1 MFAKILNGNNVYLSP
16 VFALSFNRENSKVVI
31 FDETY
36 SSLIVKKIYRL
47 WRSDV
52 FFLNFDDSDF
62 QIVEETFKC
71 FWNDRDIFRKVK
83 NGKYS
88 QEMLEKAKRKIQDM
102 ERSELYPLDNERDF
116 EGFLLNVG
124 YFHDA
129 YVLGMKQEENDLAL
143 LIDTTWGSLVK
154 LKCCGVLSHNLEIGD
169 SFFHCTIEK
178 DEDGICF
185 SLDYAD
191 GNIEKI
197 LKTKEVYFDIL
208 FELPLQRF
216 DYVLRENAV
225 LFSYGKDQLEIKFE
239 AFDTSLLDFE
249 EKRTVGYYA
258 CDSYMALI
266 LILKDKFISFHH
278 YTATGKRARALVDK
292 FQRFKSELND
302 KGYTLT
308 DHPLIEYSATP
319 DESLG
324 EVLYKERFG
333 KLQYFL
339 WFLKYCLLGLIPYN
353 LLFLIIQ
360 LCNPNMKWTMFFIF
374 GPGIS
379 AVALFFSII
388 PIFRTAR
395 VGEYLEIREKGI
407 VAHVRG
413 KYLAIEYSCITKIE
427 EKKRIVIHTH
437 DTKLVLPKTKN
448 SKIILN
454 LLSEKSGD
462 IT

>member
-1 MFAKILNGNNVYLSP
+1 MFAKILNDNNVYLSP
-16 VFALSFNRENSKVVI
+16 VFALSFNRENSKVVV

-36 SSLIVKKIYRL
+36 SSLIVKKIY
-47 WRSDV
+47 SDV

-71 FWNDRDIFRKVK
+71 LWNDRDIFRKVK

-88 QEMLEKAKRKIQDM
+88 QEMLEEAKRTIQDM
-102 ERSELYPLDNERDF
+102 EISELYPLDHERDF

-124 YFHDA
+124 HFHDA
-129 YVLGMKQEENDLAL
+129 YVLGMKQEEHDLEL
-143 LIDTTWGSLVK
+143 LINTTWGSLVK

-178 DEDGICF
+178 DEDGIYF

-208 FELPLQRF
+208 FEIPLRRF
-216 DYVLRENAV
+216 DYVLRENSV
-225 LFSYGKDQLEIKFE
+225 LFYHRKNQLEIKFE
-239 AFDTSLLDFE
+239 EFDTSFLDFE

-258 CDSYMALI
+258 CDSSMALI

-278 YTATGKRARALVDK
+278 YFATDKHDRALVDK
-292 FQRFKSELND
+292 LQRFKSELND
-302 KGYTLT
+302 HGYTLT

-324 EVLYKERFG
+324 EVLYQERFG
-333 KLQYFL
+333 KLQSFL
-339 WFLKYCLLGLIPYN
+339 WFLKYCLLGLLPYN

-360 LCNPNMKWTMFFIF
+360 LCNPDMKWTMFFIF

-379 AVALFFSII
+379 AVSLLISII
-388 PIFRTAR
+388 ATFPTMRI
-395 VGEYLEIREKGI
+395 GEYLEIREKGI
-407 VAHVRG
+407 VACARG
-413 KYLAIEYSCITKIE
+413 KYLAVEYSCITKIE
-427 EKKRIVIHTH
+427 EKKRIVIHTY

-448 SKIILN
+448 SKTILD
-454 LLSEKSGD
+454 LLSKKSGD